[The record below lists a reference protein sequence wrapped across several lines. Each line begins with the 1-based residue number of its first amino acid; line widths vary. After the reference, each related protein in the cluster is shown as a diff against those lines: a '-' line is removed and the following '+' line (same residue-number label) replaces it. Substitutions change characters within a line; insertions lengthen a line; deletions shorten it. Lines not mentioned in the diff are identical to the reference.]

1 MSEATAALL
10 ASLQVR
16 ATRAPDRTTPDEAGQ
31 GRFRS
36 CSARVVSTPSAR
48 YCGRVPRALVI
59 AVDPD
64 PTTLDRTE
72 AELQRRL
79 GGDYRVRGESSLAA
93 ASEEIEAAAEAGGD
107 LALLLIDAE
116 LPREE
121 VEDLL
126 ALTRRRF
133 PDARRVLLIPWGGW
147 ADRETADLILRG
159 MAIGEIDYYVL
170 KPWKS
175 PDEYFHRTIAEFLHE
190 WSRTQRQ
197 GPPEI
202 AIICDRWEPRG
213 HELDNLLTRN
223 GVPHGLVPRGST
235 LANHL
240 LLDAGVA
247 IDDPSSVIVVMPALG
262 NRVLRDPSNAAMVSG
277 YGVATSL
284 GEVSEVD
291 VVVVGA
297 GPSGLATGVYAAAE
311 GLHSLVVERE
321 ALGGQAAS
329 STLIRNYLGFNR
341 GVTGAEL
348 AQRGYQQAW
357 AFGAQ
362 FLISS
367 AVTSLR
373 RADDALLV
381 EIDGSREIR
390 TRAVVLALG
399 VAYRRLGVES
409 IERHIGAGV
418 FYGASPSEARSFTGL
433 PVAVIGG
440 GNSAGQAV
448 MYLARYASRVA
459 LLVREESV
467 SISMSR
473 YLVDELA
480 AEPKV
485 TVLTNVEAVEGHGED
500 RLRGLTYR
508 HRDTGQTE
516 RLDVQGLL
524 IMIGAV
530 PHTQWLPPE
539 VQRDA
544 RGYLLTGQ
552 DSDDT
557 GWPLSRPALPYETSM
572 PGVFAVGDVRSGSVK
587 RVAAGVGEGS
597 VVVSQVLQH
606 LAPQDT

>member
-1 MSEATAALL
+1 MPRLV
-10 ASLQVR
+10 VR
-16 ATRAPDRTTPDEAGQ
+16 EPI
-31 GRFRS
+31 
-36 CSARVVSTPSAR
+36 AR
-48 YCGRVPRALVI
+48 YCAKVPRALVI

-79 GGDYRVRGESSLAA
+79 GGDYRVRGESSLQAA
-93 ASEEIEAAAEAGGD
+93 TELVQATAIAGGD

-116 LPREE
+116 LPRED
-121 VEDLL
+121 VESLL
-126 ALTRRRF
+126 ALTRTRF

-147 ADRETADLILRG
+147 ADRATADLILRG

-202 AIICDRWEPRG
+202 AIICERWEPRG
-213 HELDNLLTRN
+213 HALDNLLTRN

-235 LANHL
+235 LATRL
-240 LLDAGVA
+240 LLEAGVPM
-247 IDDPSSVIVVMPALG
+247 DDPSAVIVVMPALG
-262 NRVLRDPSNAAMVSG
+262 NRVLRDPSNAEMASG
-277 YGVATSL
+277 YGVGTSL
-284 GEVSEVD
+284 DEVGEVD

-311 GLHSLVVERE
+311 GLQALVVERE

-357 AFGAQ
+357 AFGAH
-362 FLISS
+362 FLIMSEIT
-367 AVTSLR
+367 ALR
-373 RADDALLV
+373 RQDGDLV
-381 EIDGSREIR
+381 LQVDGSQEVR

-418 FYGASPSEARSFTGL
+418 FYGASPSEARSFSGL
-433 PVAVIGG
+433 PVAVVGG

-448 MYLARYASRVA
+448 MYLARYASHVT

-467 SISMSR
+467 AISMSQ
-473 YLVDELA
+473 YLIDELA

-485 TVLTNVEAVEGHGED
+485 SVLTNVEAVDGHGED

-508 HRDTGQTE
+508 RRDTGETAT
-516 RLDVQGLL
+516 LDVEGLL

-530 PHTQWLPPE
+530 PHTQWLPPD
-539 VQRDA
+539 VQRDS
-544 RGYLLTGQ
+544 RGYLLTGR
-552 DSDDT
+552 DVSDEA
-557 GWPLSRPALPYETSM
+557 WPLERPPLPYETSM
-572 PGVFAVGDVRSGSVK
+572 PGVFAVGDVRAGSVK

-597 VVVSQVLQH
+597 VVISQVLQH
-606 LAPQDT
+606 LAPPVM